1 MEWIL
6 IIIGFGAF
14 AYYRM
19 RRAHEKAAEY
29 ASTGMARSPLYWST
43 AALTMTLLGLSL
55 YMAHLGHE
63 GPIPWPYWLIVIV
76 LVAVILLLRRTLK
89 WRYPM

>member
-6 IIIGFGAF
+6 IIGFGAF
-14 AYYRM
+14 ACYRM
-19 RRAHEKAAEY
+19 RRAHEKADEY
-29 ASTGMARSPLYWST
+29 AATGMARSPLYWST

-63 GPIPWPYWLIVIV
+63 GPIPWPYWPIVVV
-76 LVAVILLLRRTLK
+76 LFIVILLLRRALK
-89 WRYPM
+89 WRYPI

>member
-6 IIIGFGAF
+6 IIGFGAF
-14 AYYRM
+14 ACYRM

-29 ASTGMARSPLYWST
+29 AATGMARSPLYWST

-63 GPIPWPYWLIVIV
+63 GPIPWPYWPIVVV
-76 LVAVILLLRRTLK
+76 LFVVILLLRRALQ
-89 WRYPM
+89 WRYPI